1 METPEQCVIKTP
13 ELRQWRRFVVLI
25 VNFEHISHIISMVDL
40 EGNVVL
46 VPLANIAYCPGVSI
60 AKIEQDVIPVSLLL
74 TLDRFHHCSG
84 VFIHSEQVNAGWVA
98 VGSFWLL

>member
-1 METPEQCVIKTP
+1 MTLT
-13 ELRQWRRFVVLI
+13 
-25 VNFEHISHIISMVDL
+25 
-40 EGNVVL
+40 
-46 VPLANIAYCPGVSI
+46 NIAYCPGVSI